1 MALRGVEWLI
11 EVHGCDAGRLACR
24 ATLESLFDALTS
36 ALDLHPL
43 QKTRWHQFAVTGG
56 ITGVSLL
63 SESHLT
69 CHTFPEYGSACL
81 NVFCCR
87 ERPDVDFTG
96 LLTRELRAA
105 RVEVRRVER
114 SWEP

>member
-1 MALRGVEWLI
+1 MAFRGVEWLI
-11 EVHGCDAGRLACR
+11 EAHGCDARRLACR
-24 ATLESLFDALTS
+24 WTLEALFES
-36 ALDLHPL
+36 ISRALDLHPL
-43 QKTRWHQFAVTGG
+43 HKTRWHQFSGTGG

-69 CHTFPEYGSACL
+69 CHTFPEYGSICV

-87 ERPDVDFTG
+87 ERPDADFTA
-96 LLTRELRAA
+96 LLSAELGAA

-114 SWEP
+114 HYEP

>member
-11 EVHGCDAGRLACR
+11 EAHGCDERRLACR
-24 ATLESLFDALTS
+24 WTLEALFESLTLALN
-36 ALDLHPL
+36 LHPL
-43 QKTRWHQFAVTGG
+43 HKTRWHQFAGTGG

-69 CHTFPEYGSACL
+69 CHTFPEYGSICV

-87 ERPDVDFTG
+87 ERPDVDFAA
-96 LLTRELRAA
+96 LLSAELGAA

-114 SWEP
+114 HYES